1 METPGVSRVLEVLTE
16 NGRHTRITLS
26 TFSSILHCLPEG
38 RTVGREVRGREGG
51 KDEGGGGGRVR
62 KTERGREG
70 EREGK
75 EGYYYGTFVEYG

>member
-1 METPGVSRVLEVLTE
+1 M
-16 NGRHTRITLS
+16 
-26 TFSSILHCLPEG
+26 
-38 RTVGREVRGREGG
+38 GREVRGREGG